1 MQVHIPISEGQY
13 PSGIKGTAGRVG
25 QETCLVYAEQTT
37 STEACVK
44 RSLFEHPLHCFAA
57 DKDTNKLLGT
67 FDVWN
72 FYVASRYQQRLRA
85 HTRTDFSELD
95 SVPKSLST
103 HRMACFRTATYRQ
116 HLSSVALFGTGKI
129 LVWKYVLQQKE
140 VDPGL
145 LLCVGHLRRL

>member
-57 DKDTNKLLGT
+57 DKDTNKLL
-67 FDVWN
+67 W
-72 FYVASRYQQRLRA
+72 
-85 HTRTDFSELD
+85 
-95 SVPKSLST
+95 
-103 HRMACFRTATYRQ
+103 
-116 HLSSVALFGTGKI
+116 
-129 LVWKYVLQQKE
+129 VL
-140 VDPGL
+140 
-145 LLCVGHLRRL
+145 